1 MKNIAKEL
9 CAILTIVPMVGFS
22 QKTIEIDVKS
32 NVHSISPYI
41 YGTNESYEGATAAR
55 WGGNRSTSYNWEN
68 NASNGGN
75 DANFTSDNF
84 YDYSASK
91 VPALPILNATK
102 DADSKGQYNLVS
114 LQAAGYVA
122 ADKNGAVSGDQI
134 APSNRWKPISFHKSE
149 PYTLTPDPND
159 DTVYIDELV
168 HYLSAKLGRAGDG
181 GVSAY
186 AIDNEP
192 YLWSQTHARLHPQ
205 KTTPEELIE
214 KTVEL
219 SKVIRREAPG
229 ADIYG
234 PMFFGWTDAYHWGL
248 DDDTSPKKWN
258 DYYNLSRREGYTN
271 TYSWFVDY
279 YLDTLRKVEEETGIR
294 PIDAIAFHWYPESY
308 GKKTRKRVVD
318 LDHVASPAELIAED
332 MIEARLQAPRALW
345 DSKYKYYGADGQRSY
360 VDIQGGKA
368 IIQKIKK
375 SIDNFYP
382 GTKIAF
388 TEFEYDAEDHWS
400 GGLSLVDV
408 LGVLGREDVYLAC
421 KWDVFKTYSI
431 AAYNLYLNYDGNG
444 SKFGNTSVYAMQS
457 DTVSLSSFASLDD
470 DGNLHII
477 IVNKTNTVQKTKINI
492 ANGIYENGVVYG
504 FGESTSNII
513 QLEKISN
520 IENSSFDFD
529 VPSYSA
535 VHIILN
541 AVPQSKL
548 VKAKVVDPNADEI
561 VLAFDGNLSLAS
573 ETNAAQE
580 FTVLVNGEE
589 NTVSSVTVDGKNALL
604 KLSQAI
610 APTDEQVLVSY
621 LGTNVIGD
629 FGYPIASFDTVYVF
643 NEQVAAP
650 IRAVSGE
657 IDMLG
662 RYIKLLVSKEISSA
676 SNDGFSITQDD
687 EELGIKKI
695 VVSDESANELYI
707 YPLSRLFKYKSTVL
721 KSANNE
727 VIVAKDGTM
736 LSDFTM
742 NLAGGANFAPEI
754 DSMLIFDNYTIY
766 LYFNTNMLPTTDFD
780 NAGFVITDND
790 GTTMEYTTKY
800 DKSRRRLTMSTKE
813 PMSYEKEYTLSYVDD
828 SQVLTIHNG
837 VLDSFSKV
845 LKNSLMDMGAKIVN
859 IPEEVIQVE
868 EYWLRIGNPVV
879 EECSD
884 NSELS
889 SGKHLGYI
897 GDNDIYTYKINVPK
911 DATYTLYVRYASE
924 RDGDMNF
931 LVGDKSYHLTI
942 PATKSFNTWKEVYRA
957 IPLTAGEQELK
968 LNILNGGFNVNYIRF
983 VEEENYIAGRIT
995 KASVL
1000 RNGNTVS
1007 IYCSLPLEEIPEI
1020 GDVAMTCNDTVQLPT
1035 ASISYVY
1042 FNLSSVLT
1050 ITMDTVIYQGDA
1062 ISLQFKSKFKTADGG
1077 YINDTTV
1084 TVKNN
1089 SSQVYV
1095 PQKPDAIQ
1103 SVEQSAYTL
1112 SPVPAKCG
1120 EAITVT
1126 SDSENEVS
1134 YSIVAN
1140 NGAVIKSGSFVRNV
1154 TFVLDH
1160 AGVYSIR
1167 MSDGTSVEVKKII
1180 IR

>member
-1 MKNIAKEL
+1 MKRLTKEL
-9 CAILTIVPMVGFS
+9 FAIVTIVPMVGFS

-84 YDYSASK
+84 YDYSGST

-122 ADKNGAVSGDQI
+122 ADKNGAVSEDQA
-134 APSNRWKPISFHKSE
+134 APSNRWKAISFHKDG

-159 DTVYIDELV
+159 DVVYIDELV

-192 YLWSQTHARLHPQ
+192 YLWNQTHARLHPQ
-205 KTTPEELIE
+205 KTTPKELIE

-234 PMFFGWTDAYHWGL
+234 PMFFGWTDAYHWGM
-248 DDDTSPKKWN
+248 DNQEWKTI
-258 DYYNLSRREGYTN
+258 YNLSRREGYTN
-271 TYSWFVDY
+271 TYAWFVDY

-308 GKKTRKRVVD
+308 GKKTKKRVVD
-318 LDHVASPAELIAED
+318 LDNVASPAELIAED

-345 DSKYKYYGADGQRSY
+345 DSKYQYYGADGQRSY

-375 SIDNFYP
+375 SVENFYP

-431 AAYNLYLNYDGNG
+431 SAYNLYLNYDGNG

-470 DGNLHII
+470 NKNLHII

-492 ANGIYENGVVYG
+492 ANGIYEKGVVYG
-504 FGESTSNII
+504 FGQATSDII
-513 QLEKISN
+513 QLETISG
-520 IENSSFDFD
+520 IENSSFDYD
-529 VPSYSA
+529 VPTYSA
-535 VHIILN
+535 VHIILE

-561 VLAFDGNLSLAS
+561 VLSFNGDLSLTSGTA
-573 ETNAAQE
+573 AAQE
-580 FTVLVNGEE
+580 FTVSVDGEA
-589 NTVSSVTVDGKNALL
+589 NAVTGVTVDGKSAVL

-610 APTDEQVLVSY
+610 SPSNEQILVSY

-629 FGYPIASFDTVYVF
+629 YGYPIASFDTVYVF
-643 NEQVAAP
+643 NEQELAP
-650 IRAVSGE
+650 VRAVSGE
-657 IDMLG
+657 VDVLG

-676 SNDGFSITQDD
+676 ANDGFSIMQDD
-687 EELGIKKI
+687 EELGVKEI

-707 YPLSRLFKYKSTVL
+707 YPLTRLFKYKSTVL

-727 VIVAKDGTM
+727 VVVAKDGTS
-736 LSDFTM
+736 LSGFTM

-754 DSMLIFDNYTIY
+754 DSMTIFDNYTIY
-766 LYFNTNMLPTTDFD
+766 VYFNTNMLPTTDYD
-780 NAGFVITDND
+780 KVGFTITDNE
-790 GTTMEYTTKY
+790 GVTMEYTTKY
-800 DKSRRRLTMSTKE
+800 DKSRRRLAIFTE
-813 PMSYEKEYTLSYVDD
+813 APMSYEKEYTMSYVDD

-845 LKNSLMDMGAKIVN
+845 LESSLRDMGAKVVN
-859 IPEEVIQVE
+859 IPDETLQVE
-868 EYWLRIGNPVV
+868 EYWIRVGDPVV

-897 GDNDIYTYKINVPK
+897 GENDIYTYKINVPK
-911 DATYTLYVRYASE
+911 DATYTLYLRYASE
-924 RDGDMNF
+924 RDGDLNF
-931 LVGDKSYHLTI
+931 VIDGNTYHLTV
-942 PATKSFNTWKEVYRA
+942 PATKNFKTWKEVYRA
-957 IPLTAGEQELK
+957 IPLTAGEHDLQLS
-968 LNILNGGFNVNYIRF
+968 ILNGGFNANYIRF
-983 VEEENYIAGRIT
+983 VEEEKYMGGRIT
-995 KASVL
+995 KSSVL
-1000 RNGNTVS
+1000 KKGNTVS
-1007 IYCSLPLEEIPEI
+1007 VYFSLPLDVLPEI
-1020 GDVAMTCNDTVQLPT
+1020 EDVAMMCNESVELPIE
-1035 ASISYVY
+1035 SISYVY
-1042 FNLSSVLT
+1042 YNMSSVLT
-1050 ITMDTVIYQGDA
+1050 FTMDTLIYQGDA
-1062 ISLQFKSKFKTADGG
+1062 ISLQFKSKIKTADGG
-1077 YINDTTV
+1077 DINDTTIV
-1084 TVKNN
+1084 VKNN

-1095 PQKPDAIQ
+1095 PQDPDAIQ
-1103 SVEQSAYTL
+1103 SVAQSAYTL

-1120 EAITVT
+1120 EPITVT
-1126 SDSENEVS
+1126 SDSENEIS
-1134 YSIVAN
+1134 YSVIAN
-1140 NGAVIKSGSFVRNV
+1140 NGAVVKSGSFVRNV

-1167 MSDGTSVEVKKII
+1167 MSDGTSVDVKKII